1 MIRATAID
9 HIVLNVR
16 DPEASADW
24 YIRTL
29 GMSREDHIPAPD
41 KAPRIS
47 LHFGAQ
53 KINLRPITAT
63 QAEWF
68 TGHHP
73 ATGSD
78 DLCFLV
84 DALPDAVVA
93 HLTRHGVPIEVGPV
107 DKRGA
112 RGTIRSVYCRDPDG
126 NLIELASYPPA
137 E

>member
-16 DPEASADW
+16 DPDISAAW
-24 YIRTL
+24 YTSVL
-29 GMSREDHIPAPD
+29 SMAREEHIPAPGQ
-41 KAPRIS
+41 APRIS

-53 KINLRPITAT
+53 KINLRPIAAT

-73 ATGSD
+73 ASGSD

-84 DALPDAVVA
+84 DASPDEVVA
-93 HLTRHGVPIEVGPV
+93 HLARQGVAIEVGPV

-126 NLIELASYPPA
+126 NLVELSSYPDA
-137 E
+137 

>member
-16 DPEASADW
+16 DPEASAAW
-24 YIRTL
+24 YTSIL
-29 GMSREDHIPAPD
+29 GMSREEHIPGPG
-41 KAPRIS
+41 KTPRIS

-53 KINLRPITAT
+53 KINLRPIAAT

-84 DALPDAVVA
+84 DASPDAVLA
-93 HLTRHGVPIEVGPV
+93 HLAQQGVVVEVGPV
-107 DKRGA
+107 EKRGA
-112 RGTIRSVYCRDPDG
+112 RGTICSVYCRDPDG
-126 NLIELASYPPA
+126 NLVELSSYPSA
-137 E
+137 

>member
-16 DPEASADW
+16 DPQISADW
-24 YIRTL
+24 YTRIL
-29 GMSREDHIPAPD
+29 GMSREENAPAPG
-41 KAPRIS
+41 KTPRIS
-47 LHFGAQ
+47 LHFGVH
-53 KINLRPITAT
+53 KINLRPIAAT

-84 DALPDAVVA
+84 DASPDDVVA
-93 HLTRHGVPIEVGPV
+93 HLAQQGVAVEVGPV

-112 RGTIRSVYCRDPDG
+112 QGTIRSVYCRDPDG
-126 NLIELASYPPA
+126 NLMELASYPSV
-137 E
+137 